1 MTGSDIIN
9 HSVNVNKNYGM
20 GIQNA
25 FTTPNHNGNLYNQ
38 ENDKP
43 TGEGEKKRVMTSDA
57 AKEKMMRTRV
67 GAVVNY
73 NLGKG
78 TIVSKRGEY
87 LTISHLDGRHVD
99 TVHVGEVWGDGERI
113 MFDKLW
119 DELAAETR
127 NEVLGKAKLPLLY
140 IDRAWHEL
148 PQEARDYFAEVLKE
162 APGYFE
168 PSGGGHA
175 GREPGITRP
184 DENRSHRDSTGEGR
198 RNDPPQDDKR
208 QAPGLK
214 KIYDMQ
220 KSDVEHGKYGGI
232 TTDQEPLDATDDYEE
247 DKREGDRK
255 QLRYQDHDA
264 ADLKDINPDQAKIT
278 IKDGKTPPAAEDD
291 DVDKDHGEGPTF
303 GEGPDNK
310 KKQGQLEEERTIINK
325 YNTRYGPRQAS
336 KEEVEKW
343 VADHKDKP

>member
-1 MTGSDIIN
+1 MTGSELIDKA
-9 HSVNVNKNYGM
+9 VNINKNYGM

-43 TGEGEKKRVMTSDA
+43 TGEGEKKRVMTSDS

-78 TIVSKRGEY
+78 TVVSKRGEY

-113 MFDKLW
+113 FFDKLW

-127 NEVLGKAKLPLLY
+127 NEVLTTAKLPLHY

-148 PQEARDYFAEVLKE
+148 PHEARDYFATVLKE
-162 APGYFE
+162 NPGYFE
-168 PSGGGHA
+168 PSAGGHA

-184 DENRSHRDSTGEGR
+184 DESRSHRDSTGEGR

-208 QAPGLK
+208 QAPALK
-214 KIYDMQ
+214 KVYGIQ
-220 KSDVEHGKYGGI
+220 KPETEKSDVEHGMYGGI
-232 TTDQEPLDATDDYEE
+232 NTDLEPMEATEDYEE

-255 QLRYQDHDA
+255 QLPYQDHDA
-264 ADLKDINPDQAKIT
+264 LVTILVCPEPSNHFTHISVRVLLITNPFRNSLSTINPLILSNMM
-278 IKDGKTPPAAEDD
+278 AAW
-291 DVDKDHGEGPTF
+291 
-303 GEGPDNK
+303 
-310 KKQGQLEEERTIINK
+310 
-325 YNTRYGPRQAS
+325 S
-336 KEEVEKW
+336 
-343 VADHKDKP
+343 